1 MKPVRLELQGFTAFR
16 DPAVLDFEGRRLF
29 VITGPTGAG
38 KSSLLDA
45 MTWALFGQ
53 VPRVGASVA
62 QLIAQGAPTMQVL
75 LEFET
80 RGRRF
85 RIARRADVKGPGRV
99 RLERSDLTGAWEPL
113 ADKASEVR
121 AHVERLLGMDY
132 ATFTRTMVLPQGA
145 FDAFLRGEPRERRE
159 ILSRLIGLE
168 VYEAARQIAG
178 TRANEAKAR
187 AETLRAQLA
196 SLDLATPERIAVLRA
211 EHAEARTRLVALAAR
226 FEALRGLADHWR
238 AFEAAQRA
246 VSEASGEATRAAQG
260 LDAAVASLKEAEGAA
275 ARAQQQVAQVE
286 ADRAALAYDR
296 TAHEG
301 LRVQVAL
308 LDQRDAAQRD
318 LETARATLATAERA
332 ASDAGAAAT
341 AAVRT
346 MKQAER
352 AAQQTQAK
360 AESAAVHLRDAAA
373 AAVAAR
379 NRHGVDVAAHAAD
392 AATAREEAQRAQAR
406 AVAVEQIAVRLAAEV
421 AAEHAAADAH
431 AEAVREAKA
440 AARAATVATKTQSAA
455 ERAHEVARVT
465 VEAARRADAAAAIS
479 RGLKKGDRCPVC
491 GEVLTAAPKH
501 AQGDLDAAERALAV
515 AERALRDAAAD
526 ASRASSDSAVAAERV
541 EARAGALALA
551 TARRTDV
558 EGEVTALGVTV
569 AELPRQAQRDAKAA
583 EQALARA
590 QRAEQAAERAS
601 AAVRAFE
608 VALGALGET
617 PAGDAEPAASPA
629 PLTRAVEALAA
640 AEGAVREAASAQET
654 ARLQADA
661 AQRETA
667 LRAQAVRSAREQEG
681 AAHQRLVALGAAAGD
696 ATTLRA
702 AFDAAEQQ
710 AARVSALDAAIS
722 QARTARAAADAS
734 AASARATVEGAR
746 QSAAERDTRLRAQR
760 DAEEQTWRLVV
771 EAWPEVI
778 GEGEPSKV
786 ALATTQRVHVEEQD
800 AAARHEGA
808 LGQAVVQAEQQA
820 EQAASTAAEVEAHEV
835 RQRLA
840 SELHT
845 ELQSNHFVDFL
856 LSESLELLARDASVR
871 LMLFSTGRY
880 ELATVKGDFLVV
892 DHQNG
897 DERRSVRTL
906 SGGETFLASLALALS
921 LSEHLPE
928 ISGTGGA
935 VSLESLFVDEGFG
948 ALDAESLDLAVQG
961 LEALADGNR
970 MVGVI
975 SHIEELS
982 ERMPS
987 RVHVEKHAH
996 SSVIREDALRRA

>member
-16 DPAVLDFEGRRLF
+16 EPAVLDFEGRRLF

-99 RLERSDLTGAWEPL
+99 RLERRDLSGAWEPL
-113 ADKASEVR
+113 ADRASDVR
-121 AHVERLLGMDY
+121 AHIERLLGMDY

-159 ILSRLIGLE
+159 ILSRLIGLD

-178 TRANEAKAR
+178 ARANEAKTR

-196 SLDLATPERIAVLRA
+196 SLDLATPGRIAELRT
-211 EHAEARTRLVALAAR
+211 EHAEARTRLAALATR

-246 VSEASGEATRAAQG
+246 ASEAAGEAERATQ
-260 LDAAVASLKEAEGAA
+260 AVKKAVGDLAEAEQAAADAQREAVQAEA
-275 ARAQQQVAQVE
+275 ARA
-286 ADRAALAYDR
+286 ALDYDR
-296 TAHEG
+296 EAHEA

-308 LDQRDAAQRD
+308 LDQRAAAERD
-318 LETARATLATAERA
+318 VEAARAALALAEDDQSKAVAAVAERVR
-332 ASDAGAAAT
+332 
-341 AAVRT
+341 AV
-346 MKQAER
+346 KQAER
-352 AAQQTQAK
+352 ATVQARTKAGVAAAQ
-360 AESAAVHLRDAAA
+360 VLVAAA

-379 NRHGVDVAAHAAD
+379 DQHLAETVAQAAVATAAREAAQAAQARADAIGRVASRLAVEVEAERAAAAAHAA
-392 AATAREEAQRAQAR
+392 
-406 AVAVEQIAVRLAAEV
+406 AVR
-421 AAEHAAADAH
+421 D
-431 AEAVREAKA
+431 AKA
-440 AARAATVATKTQSAA
+440 ATREATAATKTQATA
-455 ERAHEVARVT
+455 ERACDAARERA
-465 VEAARRADAAAAIS
+465 EAARRANAAASLA
-479 RGLKKGDRCPVC
+479 RGLKKGDRCPIC

-501 AQGDLDAAERALAV
+501 AKGDLDAAEHALA
-515 AERALRDAAAD
+515 
-526 ASRASSDSAVAAERV
+526 AAERV
-541 EARAGALALA
+541 LAEARAASATAASGAAVAAARVEAGAGAVVLA
-551 TARRTDV
+551 TARRMEIEAEV
-558 EGEVTALGVTV
+558 EALGVTTTD
-569 AELPRQAQRDAKAA
+569 LPRHAAGEAKAA
-583 EQALARA
+583 GQAAARA
-590 QRAEQAAERAS
+590 QRAEQAAEQAS
-601 AAVRAFE
+601 TSARAFE
-608 VALGALGET
+608 VALGALGDTPPGDAT
-617 PAGDAEPAASPA
+617 PAATPA
-629 PLTRAVEALAA
+629 LFIRAVEASSA
-640 AEGAVREAASAQET
+640 AEQLARDAASAAET
-654 ARLQADA
+654 AQHQADA
-661 AQRETA
+661 AQREVA
-667 LRAQAVRSAREQEG
+667 LREQAVRAARATER
-681 AAHQRLVALGAAAGD
+681 AAVERLAGLGAVEGD
-696 ATTLRA
+696 AATVPRA
-702 AFDAAEQQ
+702 FELAEQ
-710 AARVSALDAAIS
+710 AA
-722 QARTARAAADAS
+722 ARAAALDTAIAKARAVCAAAEAS
-734 AASARATVEGAR
+734 AGMVRTAVAAA
-746 QSAAERDTRLRAQR
+746 QAAAAERDARLAAQR
-760 DAEEQTWRLVV
+760 QVEQ
-771 EAWPEVI
+771 EAQRGFAREWQMVL
-778 GEGEPSKV
+778 GEGPPSKV
-786 ALATTQRVHVEEQD
+786 ALATAQRAHQAEQE
-800 AAARHEGA
+800 AATLKAGA

-820 EQAASTAAEVEAHEV
+820 EQAEAAVAEIATHDAHY
-835 RQRLA
+835 RLA
-840 SELHT
+840 SELHQ
-845 ELQSNHFVDFL
+845 ELRSDRFVDFL

-871 LMLFSTGRY
+871 LMQFSTGRY

-935 VSLESLFVDEGFG
+935 VSLESLFLDEGFG
-948 ALDAESLDLAVQG
+948 SLDAESLDLAVQG
-961 LEALADGNR
+961 LEALAEGNR

>member
-16 DPAVLDFEGRRLF
+16 EPAVLDFEGRRLF

-99 RLERSDLTGAWEPL
+99 RLARRDLTGAWEPL
-113 ADKASEVR
+113 ADKATEVR

-145 FDAFLRGEPRERRE
+145 FDAFLRGEPRDRRE
-159 ILSRLIGLE
+159 ILSRLIGLD

-178 TRANEAKAR
+178 TRASEARTR

-196 SLDLATPERIAVLRA
+196 SLDLATPERIASLRA
-211 EHAEARTRLVALAAR
+211 EHAEARARLTALATR
-226 FEALRGLADHWR
+226 FEALRSLAGRWR

-246 VSEASGEATRAAQG
+246 ASEAAGEAERAAQAVG
-260 LDAAVASLKEAEGAA
+260 TAAGALKEAEQAA
-275 ARAQQQVAQVE
+275 LHAQRQAAQAE
-286 ADRAALAYDR
+286 AGRAALVYDR
-296 TAHEG
+296 EAHEA

-308 LDQRDAAQRD
+308 LDQRDAALRD
-318 LETARATLATAERA
+318 IEAARFTLEAAERDGATAE
-332 ASDAGAAAT
+332 AAAA
-341 AAVRT
+341 AAVRAA
-346 MKQAER
+346 KQAER
-352 AAQQTQAK
+352 GLQQARMKGEASAAQVI
-360 AESAAVHLRDAAA
+360 EAAA

-379 NRHGVDVAAHAAD
+379 ERHQAD
-392 AATAREEAQRAQAR
+392 AAAQSAEATAAREAAAESQSRSL
-406 AVAVEQIAVRLAAEV
+406 AVQQVAARLASEMEAEQ
-421 AAEHAAADAH
+421 AATAAH
-431 AEAVREAKA
+431 AEALREAKA
-440 AARAATVATKTQSAA
+440 ATREATAATKANIAA
-455 ERAHEVARVT
+455 EQAFDAAREKADV
-465 VEAARRADAAAAIS
+465 ARRAGAAAAIS

-491 GEVLTAAPKH
+491 GEVLAAAPKH
-501 AQGDLDAAERALAV
+501 AKGGLDAAERALAET
-515 AERALRDAAAD
+515 ERLLRDAAAA
-526 ASRASSDSAVAAERV
+526 ASAASSSAAVGAERV
-541 EARAGALALA
+541 EARASALALA
-551 TARRTDV
+551 GARRAEV
-558 EGEVTALGVTV
+558 EDAVTALGVAV
-569 AELPRQAQRDAKAA
+569 AELPRQAQREAKAA

-590 QRAEQAAERAS
+590 QRAEQAAGRAS
-601 AAVRAFE
+601 SAARAFE

-617 PAGDAEPAASPA
+617 PPGDAEPAASPA
-629 PLTRAVEALAA
+629 ALTRAVEAQAA
-640 AEGAVREAASAQET
+640 AERAVREATSALET
-654 ARLQADA
+654 VRHQADA
-661 AQRETA
+661 AQREVA
-667 LRAQAVRSAREQEG
+667 LREQAVRTARGHEG
-681 AAHQRLVALGAAAGD
+681 AAGKRLAGLGAAEGD
-696 ATTLRA
+696 AAAVRRAFEAVEQAAARANALDIAIAKARA
-702 AFDAAEQQ
+702 AC
-710 AARVSALDAAIS
+710 
-722 QARTARAAADAS
+722 AAADAS
-734 AASARATVEGAR
+734 AASART
-746 QSAAERDTRLRAQR
+746 AAEAARAAAGERGTRLAGQR
-760 DAEEQTWRLVV
+760 EVERQAHAALAAEWV
-771 EAWPEVI
+771 EVLD
-778 GEGEPSKV
+778 GGTPSKV
-786 ALATTQRVHVEEQD
+786 ALAAAQRAHQAEQE
-800 AAARHEGA
+800 AATLRAGA
-808 LGQAVVQAEQQA
+808 LGQSVVQAEQQA
-820 EQAASTAAEVEAHEV
+820 EQAASAAAEVATHEA

-840 SELHT
+840 GELAQ
-845 ELQSNHFVDFL
+845 ELRSDRFVDFL
-856 LSESLELLARDASVR
+856 LSESLELLAQDASVR
-871 LMLFSTGRY
+871 LMLFSAGRY

-935 VSLESLFVDEGFG
+935 VSLESLFLDEGFG
-948 ALDAESLDLAVQG
+948 SLDAESLDLAVQG

-996 SSVIREDALRRA
+996 SSTIREDGLRLA